1 MSDMEPV
8 SDSDIQQVSAAWLA
22 ARSADESVDDWV
34 EDWQDERRIQGDY
47 MAMWRFV
54 LRLCDD
60 VQDNDSDT
68 IGMIGVDPLWSM
80 VNRWPDVTFT
90 LLEGDAAK
98 NLILLKAL
106 SSVITDDPAVRDRLD
121 AILARQ

>member
-1 MSDMEPV
+1 MSDMELV
-8 SDSDIQQVSAAWLA
+8 SDSDIRQVSAAWLA
-22 ARSADESVDDWV
+22 ARSADDPVDDWV
-34 EDWQDERRIQGDY
+34 EDWQDRRGIRGDY

-60 VQDNDSDT
+60 VQDGDSDT

-80 VNRWPDVTFT
+80 VNRWPDETFSLLEGEVAKNPT
-90 LLEGDAAK
+90 LLE
-98 NLILLKAL
+98 AL

>member
-8 SDSDIQQVSAAWLA
+8 SNSDIRQVSAAWLA
-22 ARSADESVDDWV
+22 ARSADEPVDDWV
-34 EDWQDERRIQGDY
+34 IDWQDRRGIRGDY

-54 LRLCDD
+54 LKLCEDVRGDD
-60 VQDNDSDT
+60 SET

-80 VNRWPDVTFT
+80 IYRWPDET
-90 LLEGDAAK
+90 LALIETEAPK
-98 NLILLKAL
+98 NPTLLKAL
-106 SSVITDDPAVRDRLD
+106 SIVLTDEQSVRDRID